1 MEDSEALDA
10 FLTKDPEAMQ
20 RMIEATELSKGG
32 KAFLRAL
39 AERVGQD
46 YQAQAARLEREVR
59 QQAAPA
65 WHIVTELVPK
75 GSVLRRG
82 MTPMLDAKE
91 QGTSF
96 FYDGSYEAFD
106 AFCQKSV
113 MTPYMG
119 EHAGKAFSYHLEP
132 DECYVK
138 VERDL
143 FDLAEQEHRTAP
155 VLFSPWARRA
165 VRVHVLDV
173 EETPSLTLDDLRLA
187 DNDLMRAD
195 GTPLL
200 LGGKLCW
207 NVQLEQVTPT
217 EHNYDQRYVERAG
230 AEGCFV
236 YWYPHNVIEG
246 VQERLLSRAG
256 ASLIETT
263 MEEGA
268 GKTPQFVVRTSDEL
282 DSTTWQATLV
292 TITAVEERAED
303 VATLFSAKLSEDPP
317 QRLLTAGDVAHL
329 LNVLAT
335 PFGRA
340 ELLSPAAA
348 RVYGS
353 ADEIPSY
360 ALLAYPSAPSL
371 AHYGVHRACTELALA
386 FSAGDASFLL
396 DYANYV
402 RHYLARCYPE
412 FRWRC
417 YKKKAGV

>member
-10 FLTKDPEAMQ
+10 FLTKDPAAMQ
-20 RMIEATELSKGG
+20 RMIEATELSKGS

-39 AERVGQD
+39 AEHVGQA

-59 QQAAPA
+59 QQDAPA
-65 WHIVTELVPK
+65 WHVVTELAPK

-82 MTPMLDAKE
+82 MTSVLETAA

-106 AFCQKSV
+106 EFCQKSV
-113 MTPYMG
+113 PAPYTG
-119 EHAGKAFSYHLEP
+119 EHAGKVFSYRLEP
-132 DECYVK
+132 DERYAEA
-138 VERDL
+138 ERTL

-165 VRVHVLDV
+165 VHVQV
-173 EETPSLTLDDLRLA
+173 VGAEETPSLTLDDFRLA
-187 DNDLMRAD
+187 DNGLVRAD

-200 LGGKLCW
+200 RDGVLCW
-207 NVQLEQVTPT
+207 NVQLEQVAPR
-217 EHNYDQRYVERAG
+217 EGNQVDRAG
-230 AEGCFV
+230 ETGSWIYTYYLPTVAD
-236 YWYPHNVIEG
+236 G
-246 VQERLLSRAG
+246 VQERLLSHVG
-256 ASLIETT
+256 ARLIEITR
-263 MEEGA
+263 EESEGR
-268 GKTPQFVVRTSDEL
+268 TPQFVVRTTEKL
-282 DSTTWQATLV
+282 DPVTWQATLV
-292 TITAVEERAED
+292 TITEVEERAED
-303 VATLFSAKLSEDPP
+303 AATLFSAKLSEDSP
-317 QRLLTAGDVAHL
+317 QRLLTAGDVARL
-329 LNVLAT
+329 LHALAT

-340 ELLSPAAA
+340 ELLTPSAA
-348 RVYGS
+348 RAYGA

-386 FSAGDASFLL
+386 FSAEDASFLA

-402 RHYLARCYPE
+402 RHYLAHCYPE

>member
-10 FLTKDPEAMQ
+10 FLTKDPEALQ
-20 RMIEATELSKGG
+20 RSIEAAELSKGG
-32 KAFLRAL
+32 KAFLRKL
-39 AERVGQD
+39 AEHVGRA

-65 WHIVTELVPK
+65 WHVVTALAPQ

-82 MTPMLDAKE
+82 MTPVLAAAA

-96 FYDGSYEAFD
+96 FYDGTYEAFD
-106 AFCQKSV
+106 AFCQKS
-113 MTPYMG
+113 TTAPYTG
-119 EHAGKAFSYHLEP
+119 EHEGHAFSYRLEP
-132 DECYVK
+132 DDRYAEA
-138 VERDL
+138 ERTL
-143 FDLAEQEHRTAP
+143 FDLATQEHRTAP

-165 VRVHVLDV
+165 VRVQIVGA
-173 EETPSLTLDDLRLA
+173 EEPPSLTLDDLRLA
-187 DNDLMRAD
+187 DNGLTCAD
-195 GTPLL
+195 GAPLL
-200 LGGKLCW
+200 RDGTLCW
-207 NVQLEQVTPT
+207 NVQLERVTPT
-217 EHNYDQRYVERAG
+217 DHNYDQRYVERAG

-268 GKTPQFVVRTSDEL
+268 GKAPQFVVRTTDEL
-282 DSTTWQATLV
+282 DQKTWQATLV
-292 TITAVEERAED
+292 TITEVAPSAED
-303 VATLFSAKLSEDPP
+303 GATFFSANLSEDPP
-317 QRLLTAGDVAHL
+317 QRLLTAGDVEHL
-329 LNVLAT
+329 LHALAT

-340 ELLSPAAA
+340 ELLPPPKA
-348 RVYGS
+348 RMYGR
-353 ADEIPSY
+353 ADELPPY
-360 ALLAYPSAPSL
+360 ALLAYPKNPSL
-371 AHYGVHRACTELALA
+371 AHYGIHRACTELALA
-386 FSAGDASFLL
+386 FSSDDAPFLT

-417 YKKKAGV
+417 CKKKAGV

>member
-1 MEDSEALDA
+1 MEDPEALDA
-10 FLTKDPEAMQ
+10 FLTKDPEALQ
-20 RMIEATELSKGG
+20 RMIEETELSKGG

-39 AERVGQD
+39 AERVGQA
-46 YQAQAARLEREVR
+46 YQAQAVRLEREMR

-65 WHIVTELVPK
+65 WHIVTELAPQ

-82 MTPMLDAKE
+82 MTSVLETAA

-113 MTPYMG
+113 PAPYTG
-119 EHAGKAFSYHLEP
+119 EHVGKVFSYRLEP
-132 DECYVK
+132 DERYAEA
-138 VERDL
+138 ERTL

-165 VRVHVLDV
+165 VRVQVV
-173 EETPSLTLDDLRLA
+173 GAEETPSLTLDDLRLA
-187 DNDLMRAD
+187 DNGLTRAD
-195 GTPLL
+195 GSSLL
-200 LGGKLCW
+200 LGGTLCW
-207 NVQLEQVTPT
+207 NVQMEQVQPKTA
-217 EHNYDQRYVERAG
+217 NQVDRAG
-230 AEGCFV
+230 GTGSWI
-236 YWYPHNVIEG
+236 YTYPHTVTNG
-246 VQERLLSRAG
+246 VQERLLSHAG
-256 ASLIETT
+256 ARHIETS
-263 MEEGA
+263 MVEGA
-268 GKTPQFVVRTSDEL
+268 VKTPEFVVRTSDEL
-282 DSTTWQATLV
+282 DPVTWQATLV
-292 TITAVEERAED
+292 TITEVEDRAED
-303 VATLFSAKLSEDPP
+303 AATATLFSAKLSEDPP
-317 QRLLTAGDVAHL
+317 QRLLTAGDVARL
-329 LNVLAT
+329 LHALAT

-340 ELLSPAAA
+340 ELLTPSAA
-348 RVYGS
+348 RAYGA

-360 ALLAYPSAPSL
+360 ALLTYLKNPSL

-386 FSAGDASFLL
+386 FSADDASFLT